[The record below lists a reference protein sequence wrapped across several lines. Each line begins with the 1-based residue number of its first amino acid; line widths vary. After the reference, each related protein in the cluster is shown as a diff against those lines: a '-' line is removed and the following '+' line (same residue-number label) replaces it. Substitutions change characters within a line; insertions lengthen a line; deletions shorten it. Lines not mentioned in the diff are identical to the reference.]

1 MQSLTNSYSDLHRTL
16 THKIFQERIW
26 GFRCKDAE
34 RCFEETMFGCSL
46 IPNDPSSADRGSST
60 LLGVLI
66 P

>member
-1 MQSLTNSYSDLHRTL
+1 MQSLTNPNSDSHHTLIRTML
-16 THKIFQERIW
+16 QEMIRC
-26 GFRCKDAE
+26 FRCKDTE
-34 RCFEETMFGCSL
+34 RFFEEIVFGCSL